1 MRKVGVPKIALV
13 LAIGTF
19 SLLPVVG
26 CSAPAEQA
34 HKIPLT
40 TSSSEA
46 LDLFLQGRDLAEK
59 VRFPEALPYFQ
70 KAVEQDPDFAMAHLN
85 LAFSQNTADG
95 FFESIKKAASLADGA
110 SDGEQFWIRGTE
122 AGINGRP
129 MEQREYYEKLVDAYP
144 NDERAHNLLGNQYFG
159 QQEYGPA
166 IAATRNPSTSIQ
178 NFLNPITSS
187 ATLTVSPASTRRR
200 GKPSR
205 NISKCSRAIRI
216 HMTLTPSS

>member
-59 VRFPEALPYFQ
+59 VRLPEALPYFQ
-70 KAVEQDPDFAMAHLN
+70 KAVEQDPDFAMAHLTWR
-85 LAFSQNTADG
+85 SP
-95 FFESIKKAASLADGA
+95 K
-110 SDGEQFWIRGTE
+110 
-122 AGINGRP
+122 
-129 MEQREYYEKLVDAYP
+129 
-144 NDERAHNLLGNQYFG
+144 
-159 QQEYGPA
+159 
-166 IAATRNPSTSIQ
+166 TRQ
-178 NFLNPITSS
+178 
-187 ATLTVSPASTRRR
+187 TVS
-200 GKPSR
+200 
-205 NISKCSRAIRI
+205 SRA
-216 HMTLTPSS
+216 